1 MRWLAVLSLFPAPL
15 FAQAVVATQVIPARS
30 VVGADQVAVVEAAID
45 GALTDPVQAV
55 GQEARVTIYPGRPV
69 RAADLGAP
77 ALVERNA
84 VVVLLYR
91 AAGLSIATEGRALD
105 RAAEGE
111 PVRVMNLA
119 SRSIVT
125 GRVGADGAVL
135 VQP

>member
-1 MRWLAVLSLFPAPL
+1 MRWLALAVLPVPAL
-15 FAQAVVATQVIPARS
+15 AQALVATQVIPART
-30 VVGADQVAVVEAAID
+30 VVGADQVAVVEAGID
-45 GALTDPVQAV
+45 GALTDPAQAV

-84 VVVLLYR
+84 VVVLHYR
-91 AAGLSIATEGRALD
+91 AGGLFIAAEGRALD

-125 GRVGADGAVL
+125 GRVGADGTVL
-135 VQP
+135 IQP